1 LPADIAALM
10 TPPLEDFAMRLDEE
24 LKSSELLSECKMHYA
39 VNGKW
44 SAYLLHIDRTFLE
57 DARYA
62 ADVSMLAF
70 LFKGGDRIQVISRDC
85 AGPVRS
91 IASGWLDMRQRF
103 ALNIDYVEWRNVRD
117 LAEVKGEQAAKQLR
131 IALRL
136 PDEVERKGVKRT
148 PAGLLSEKNDLDW
161 LISTIKWYAG
171 INYTTM
177 ADFVQDMLTRA
188 GLPGVLDKQAGQ
200 TWDSFEVEI
209 PKFLVYL
216 HKLGA
221 QDGRPGYWY
230 LASFLVVLME
240 DTTVEAARRVKCF
253 ELVARYQLITTAEL
267 EQLKKKLF
275 G

>member
-1 LPADIAALM
+1 M
-10 TPPLEDFAMRLDEE
+10 TPVLADFAMRLDEDS
-24 LKSSELLSECKMHYA
+24 KSSALLAECRMHFA

-44 SAYLLHIDRTFLE
+44 SSYLLHIDRTYLE
-57 DARYA
+57 DARYTT
-62 ADVSMLAF
+62 DVATLAF
-70 LFKGGDRIQVISRDC
+70 LFKSGDRIQVISRDC
-85 AGPVRS
+85 EGPASS
-91 IASGWLDMRQRF
+91 IESGWLDMRKKLR
-103 ALNIDYVEWRNVRD
+103 LDIGYVEWRHVRG
-117 LAEVKGEQAAKQLR
+117 LAGAQGEQAARQLQ

-136 PDEVERKGVKRT
+136 PDEIERKGTKRP
-148 PAGLLSEKNDLDW
+148 PADLLSDKNDLDW

-177 ADFVQDMLTRA
+177 VAFVQDMLTRA

-209 PKFLVYL
+209 PKLLVDL

-230 LASFLVVLME
+230 LASFLVVFME
-240 DTTVEAARRVKCF
+240 DTTVEAARRVRCF
-253 ELVARYQLITTAEL
+253 ELMARYQFISTAEL